1 MTPQEALAKA
11 ITIAG
16 GHRALA
22 DKLGINRTAIYQW
35 KIAPL
40 ERAKGI
46 EEATGGQVTRA
57 QLRPDHFDPPKEN
70 EAA

>member
-1 MTPQEALAKA
+1 MTPHEALAKA
-11 ITIAG
+11 ITLAG

-35 KIAPL
+35 KVAPL
-40 ERAKGI
+40 ERAKAI
-46 EEATGGQVTRA
+46 EEATAGQITRA
-57 QLRPDHFDPPKEN
+57 QLRPDHFDPPS